1 MMKPLLILALSILSS
16 SLSLAQS
23 KRELVK
29 KVLSSAKD
37 YKGVAP
43 ILDIVQSIPEESMHL
58 PLLNPLG
65 EQAYRISSSFGRRQ
79 DPITK
84 QAKIHSGID
93 LASSY
98 ACKVYSPLRVA
109 LSSLETKGAMGN
121 VSSSNTGMA
130 L

>member
-84 QAKIHSGID
+84 QAKSHSGID

-98 ACKVYSPLRVA
+98 A
-109 LSSLETKGAMGN
+109 
-121 VSSSNTGMA
+121 
-130 L
+130 

>member
-43 ILDIVQSIPEESMHL
+43 ILDIVQSIPGESMHL

-65 EQAYRISSSFGRRQ
+65 EQAY
-79 DPITK
+79 
-84 QAKIHSGID
+84 
-93 LASSY
+93 
-98 ACKVYSPLRVA
+98 
-109 LSSLETKGAMGN
+109 
-121 VSSSNTGMA
+121 
-130 L
+130 